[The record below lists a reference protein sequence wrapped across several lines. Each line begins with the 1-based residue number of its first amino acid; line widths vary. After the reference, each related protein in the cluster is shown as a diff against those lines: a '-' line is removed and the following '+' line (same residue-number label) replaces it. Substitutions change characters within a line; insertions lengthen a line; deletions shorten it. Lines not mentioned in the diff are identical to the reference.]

1 MLKLLN
7 IGQPEEY
14 FVRLQRDKEYEI
26 KTAFLDKG
34 IAGACK
40 SLADFQ
46 SPNVGLAIQWNQL
59 NWLSKT
65 VGVPNE
71 ETFMEICSHL
81 GDVKVLY
88 LKRDDI
94 LGQAISLFLKNESGY
109 TTSSDATELKINR
122 ETVEYDSE
130 RLAWCYKHTLQ
141 SYTNWENLLGKL
153 NIDYCQISYE
163 HLCENVV
170 AEMKHILNFINVS
183 RSETEIIECSTCL
196 SKIRNKKDELIR
208 KQALA
213 DDKLQ
218 SLLHQYGIWNANEN
232 AQNPSTI

>member
-7 IGQPEEY
+7 VGQPEEY
-14 FVRLQRDKEYEI
+14 FVRLRREKEYAI
-26 KTAFLDKG
+26 KTAFFEKG

-40 SLADFQ
+40 TLADFQ
-46 SPNVGLAIQWNQL
+46 SPTVGLAIQWNQL
-59 NWLSKT
+59 NWLAKNL
-65 VGVPNE
+65 GVSNE
-71 ETFMEICSHL
+71 ETFVEICSNL
-81 GDVKVLY
+81 GDAKVFY

-122 ETVEYDSE
+122 ENVVYDSE
-130 RLAWCYKHTLQ
+130 RLAWCYNHTLQ
-141 SYTNWENLLGKL
+141 SYSNWENLLAKL
-153 NIDYCQISYE
+153 NIVFCKISYE

-183 RSETEIIECSTCL
+183 RSDTEIINCSTCL

-208 KQALA
+208 RQAS
-213 DDKLQ
+213 DDAKLQ
-218 SLLHQYGIWNANEN
+218 LLIAK
-232 AQNPSTI
+232 